1 MLGTSLNL
9 STARILHHSQ
19 KDDVDFTAVKLEA
32 MKDDFLE
39 TIRRFGD
46 FNLYKEYKSKIENIQ
61 TSEKLLDEIS
71 KLGSSLRTMGV
82 DATSIDLYSSFV
94 KKCLRASKESCKKT
108 YSELQNN
115 FDIITNDKQ
124 CKMLSVV
131 QKFDDEGKEIPLFNK
146 ISNGNYET
154 YQDKNG
160 NERYRINPKLIDWSE
175 TNKFFK
181 FMNMNDFKLHGHTIV
196 WHNTVPQQ
204 IKDLS
209 KSDLPAEIK
218 KKMAQ
223 DFLYGYMQSFC
234 QNVIDN
240 EIEMESIDILNE
252 IANDEQGEDF
262 LRQSIWRELMGD
274 TYYIDVLKMAKQIF
288 PPEVKLMYNDF
299 NEFIPEKRKNILKII
314 ENIKKTENEEGIQL
328 LDAVGLQCHLYGQE
342 LDYGKAFEEITN
354 LTKTGSFKQDVRITE
369 IDSAPCN
376 NPEWQQ
382 GQMKQVLHA
391 ASSHDVTYVGCWNA
405 AEQFSDSIENSNN
418 SGLIDIH
425 GTKRQL
431 ANKVV
436 AVYSNKS
443 KESSL
448 EQG

>member
-9 STARILHHSQ
+9 SIARILHHSQ
-19 KDDVDFTAVKLEA
+19 KDDVDFTVVKLES

-61 TSEKLLDEIS
+61 TSEQLLDEIS
-71 KLGSSLRTMGV
+71 KLGSSLRAKGV

-181 FMNMNDFKLHGHTIV
+181 FMNMNDFRLHGHTIV

-223 DFLYGYMQSFC
+223 E
-234 QNVIDN
+234 VI
-240 EIEMESIDILNE
+240 
-252 IANDEQGEDF
+252 
-262 LRQSIWRELMGD
+262 
-274 TYYIDVLKMAKQIF
+274 
-288 PPEVKLMYNDF
+288 
-299 NEFIPEKRKNILKII
+299 
-314 ENIKKTENEEGIQL
+314 
-328 LDAVGLQCHLYGQE
+328 
-342 LDYGKAFEEITN
+342 
-354 LTKTGSFKQDVRITE
+354 
-369 IDSAPCN
+369 
-376 NPEWQQ
+376 
-382 GQMKQVLHA
+382 
-391 ASSHDVTYVGCWNA
+391 
-405 AEQFSDSIENSNN
+405 
-418 SGLIDIH
+418 
-425 GTKRQL
+425 
-431 ANKVV
+431 
-436 AVYSNKS
+436 
-443 KESSL
+443 KESESKNNDDSKFDEIRKYL
-448 EQG
+448 Q